1 MSKTTIQKRSLLYI
15 ALGAAVLSV
24 APISLRW
31 SPATVPS
38 LSLNSANARI
48 GNPLSAGSIAG
59 VNRRV
64 NRRVA
69 RRTYYGGA
77 VGMGAAAAYY
87 GAAGSNYYG
96 SGYSPYNNGGF
107 NNLYSYAPPASAAAK
122 TNTTTQEYKYSTG
135 RPTNEGGTGYNVQN
149 STFPPGSPELY
160 AACLNR
166 NFGTCPGQ

>member
-1 MSKTTIQKRSLLYI
+1 MSKTKIQKRSLLYI

-31 SPATVPS
+31 SPAAAPS
-38 LSLNSANARI
+38 LSLNAANARI

-64 NRRVA
+64 NRRTA
-69 RRTYYGGA
+69 RRAYYGGTVA
-77 VGMGAAAAYY
+77 AGATGAYY
-87 GAAGSNYYG
+87 NTAAGT
-96 SGYSPYNNGGF
+96 GY
-107 NNLYSYAPPASAAAK
+107 NNLYSYAPPTSAAAV
-122 TNTTTQEYKYSTG
+122 TNTATQEYKYPTG
-135 RPTNEGGTGYNVQN
+135 RATNEGGMGYNVQN

-166 NFGTCPGQ
+166 NFGTCPDH